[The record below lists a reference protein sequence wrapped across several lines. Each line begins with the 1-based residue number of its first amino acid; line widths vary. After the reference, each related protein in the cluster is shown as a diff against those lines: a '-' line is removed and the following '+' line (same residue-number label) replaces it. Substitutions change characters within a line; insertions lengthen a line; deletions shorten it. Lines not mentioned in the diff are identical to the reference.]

1 MYNINGTFLHYQ
13 QLIHNISPLWI
24 NQINDNHAFTLENKT
39 NVICNTYVKNL
50 IRVKKG
56 SRIFYDTFVDVKK
69 YIPQG
74 KWQAEIGDINE
85 NEWNLYFLNIKKM
98 A

>member
-1 MYNINGTFLHYQ
+1 M
-13 QLIHNISPLWI
+13 SPLWI

-56 SRIFYDTFVDVKK
+56 SRIFYDTFVDVKN
-69 YIPQG
+69 ISISLRVNG
-74 KWQAEIGDINE
+74 KQ
-85 NEWNLYFLNIKKM
+85 K
-98 A
+98 